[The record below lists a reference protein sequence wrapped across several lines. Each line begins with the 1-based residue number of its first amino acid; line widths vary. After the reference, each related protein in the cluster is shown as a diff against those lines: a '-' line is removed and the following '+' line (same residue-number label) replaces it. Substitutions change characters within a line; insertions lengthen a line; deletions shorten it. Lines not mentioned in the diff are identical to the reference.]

1 MTQYDEVTQQHL
13 ARLKAATIN
22 RLSRTDLS
30 KWVSQNTFMNGKPF
44 SYDGHE
50 FQQRILDDPSQELVI
65 IKSAQLG
72 ISEMSLRMALGLVMT
87 MPDSFSVG
95 YVFPTAT
102 FSHQYSKT
110 RFNPIISGS
119 PLLRASINSDDL
131 DSADVKTF
139 GPGRQIYFKGA
150 ASGSSAISTTLDAV
164 FFDEFSFMDQEVAGD
179 YTSRLIHSKHKIKVK
194 LSTPTFPG
202 DPISTAF
209 QATKRWYNFC
219 KCTHCNHKFYP
230 DFYQHVK
237 IPGFDKHLD
246 EITSEN
252 LHTVAYHDAAVR
264 CPSCGKAADLSPE
277 NREWVCEN
285 PRQRHIGTG
294 YKLSPFDAPK
304 VITIPYLVEASTAY
318 ANKAKFRQFN
328 LGQPSIDAEA
338 GLTDEDLEKIGI
350 EGTGTPYSTHLMG
363 IDLGM
368 VCHFSIGGMGSD
380 MKLGV
385 VHTERVPLPKFRE
398 RYHALKA
405 QYRVTTTVSDI
416 QPYTDL
422 IMSLSQD
429 DLRLFGA
436 SYVIRQGLE
445 LFDVKTQDADFTE
458 ALGALR
464 QIHVNRNALFD
475 RMLVEIRDGK
485 IWYRKTQEWMTI
497 KAHLQDMKRATAAL
511 RNGEFTSM
519 WQKSNRGNDHYHHS
533 LGYLWIASQIRG
545 ISSMSAGTGSMGVH
559 TFKQKVAKTPEEIRQ
574 DLHERYATMSAQRR

>member
-1 MTQYDEVTQQHL
+1 MDYNESTAQHL
-13 ARLKAATIN
+13 ARLRAATVN
-22 RLSRTDLS
+22 KLKRTDLS
-30 KWVSQNTFMNGKPF
+30 KWVSQNTFMNGMPF
-44 SYDGHE
+44 SYEGHE
-50 FQQRILDDPSQELVI
+50 FQARILDDPSQELVI

-72 ISEMSLRMALGLVMT
+72 ISEMSMRMALALVMT
-87 MPDSFSVG
+87 MPNSFSVG
-95 YVFPTAT
+95 YVFPTAA

-119 PLLRASINSDDL
+119 PLLRSSINSDDL

-139 GPGRQIYFKGA
+139 GAGRQIYFKGA
-150 ASGSSAISTTLDAV
+150 ASGNSAISTTLDAV

-209 QATKRWYNFC
+209 QASRRWFNFC
-219 KCTHCNHKFYP
+219 KCTACNESFYP
-230 DFYQHVK
+230 DFYNHVK

-246 EITSEN
+246 EVTSDN
-252 LHTVAYHDAAVR
+252 LHKIDYRLAAVLCPR
-264 CPSCGKAADLSPE
+264 CGAAVDLSPP
-277 NREWVCEN
+277 NREWICEN
-285 PRQRHIGTG
+285 PRQHHIATG
-294 YKLSPFDAPK
+294 YKLSPFDAPS
-304 VITIPYLVEASTAY
+304 VITIPYLIEASTAY

-328 LGQPSIDAEA
+328 LGNPAIDAEA
-338 GLTDEDLEKIGI
+338 GLTEEDLEKIGV
-350 EGTGTPYSTHLMG
+350 EGAGTPYSTHVMG

-368 VCHFSIGGMGSD
+368 VCHFSVGGVGTD

-385 VHTERVPLPKFRE
+385 VHTERVPLAKFRD

-405 QYRVTTTVSDI
+405 QYRVTVTVSDI

-422 IMSLSQD
+422 IMSLSQE
-429 DLRLFGA
+429 DLMLYGA
-436 SYVIRQGLE
+436 SYVTRQGLE

-458 ALGALR
+458 ALGSLR

-475 RMLVEIRDGK
+475 RLLVEIRESRV
-485 IWYRKTQEWMTI
+485 WYRKTQEWSVI
-497 KAHLQDMKRATAAL
+497 KSHMQDMKRATAAL

-519 WQKSNRGNDHYHHS
+519 WQKSSKGTDHYHHS

-545 ISSMSAGTGSMGVH
+545 ISTMSAGSGSMGVH
-559 TFKQKVAKTPEEIRQ
+559 TFKHKSAKSPEEIRQ
-574 DLHERYATMSAQRR
+574 SLHERYATMSAQRR